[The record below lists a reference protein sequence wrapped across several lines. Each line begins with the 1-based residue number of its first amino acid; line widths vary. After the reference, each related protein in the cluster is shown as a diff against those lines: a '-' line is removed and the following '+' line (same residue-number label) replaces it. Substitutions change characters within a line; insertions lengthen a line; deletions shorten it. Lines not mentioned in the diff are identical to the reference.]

1 MLQLDWQRQAKEGAG
16 ILIAVQRVHELCFG
30 NTPVVVLVNLI
41 EERHVLAR
49 RMVLLSSARSKPPV
63 CNLLPRA
70 VCASPS
76 LPRMRPPGC
85 IGNHHLEGAQKW
97 AVGDLARPN
106 RLRLVENLWQLKDP
120 QERKRK
126 AEERRVGVRDT

>member
-1 MLQLDWQRQAKEGAG
+1 MLLLDWQRQAKESAG
-16 ILIAVQRVHELCFG
+16 ILVAVQRVHELCFG

-41 EERHVLAR
+41 EERRVLAC
-49 RMVLLSSARSKPPV
+49 RMVLLSSARSNPPV
-63 CNLLPRA
+63 RNLLHRA

-76 LPRMRPPGC
+76 LPRMRSPGC
-85 IGNHHLEGAQKW
+85 IGNHHLKGAQKW